1 MQVNDVSKSFINFR
15 LQDINLFLDKGQ
27 ILGYIGPNG
36 AGKTT
41 TIKIITNQYK
51 PDKGAVY
58 VNGYTIECSEI
69 DFKKSIG
76 YIADQFLFPDFLK
89 YIQLKRSWKIFMI
102 LLISK
107 CFILI
112 YIVGN
117 FLSIK
122 KLEHFQKE

>member
-1 MQVNDVSKSFINFR
+1 MNSNQENKKCILQVNDVSKSFINFR
-15 LQDINLFLDKGQ
+15 LQDINLFLEKGQ

-76 YIADQFLFPDFLK
+76 YIADQFYFQIFLK
-89 YIQLKRSWKIFMI
+89 YIQLKDPGR
-102 LLISK
+102 
-107 CFILI
+107 
-112 YIVGN
+112 
-117 FLSIK
+117 FL
-122 KLEHFQKE
+122 

>member
-1 MQVNDVSKSFINFR
+1 MNSNQENKKCILQVNDVSKSFINFR

-76 YIADQFLFPDFLK
+76 YIACLLYTSTLYKSTTLK
-89 YIQLKRSWKIFMI
+89 FKQGK
-102 LLISK
+102 
-107 CFILI
+107 
-112 YIVGN
+112 V
-117 FLSIK
+117 
-122 KLEHFQKE
+122 